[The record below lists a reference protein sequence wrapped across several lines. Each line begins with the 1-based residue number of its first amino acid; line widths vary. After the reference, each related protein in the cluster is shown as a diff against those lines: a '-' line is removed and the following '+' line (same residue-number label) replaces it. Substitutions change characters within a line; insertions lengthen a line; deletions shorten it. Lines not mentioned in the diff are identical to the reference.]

1 MSTLIIIVI
10 IMLRS
15 RAGGRWRTIV
25 VIVIIV
31 VVAVIISIL
40 VRYVPNRQAM
50 VLYLT
55 AVGQFHCAGGIP
67 VPGHP
72 GNRRAMVLAVLVA
85 AGAVVIIAVVVAV
98 PIVGIITV
106 IVFSVFIP
114 GRIIVVRPGIIQ
126 VGDAAADCIGKAASG
141 HRISGPGSAKHH
153 CHHQKKELRL

>member
-15 RAGGRWRTIV
+15 RAGRRWRVI

-55 AVGQFHCAGGIP
+55 AVWQFHCAGGIP

-141 HRISGPGSAKHH
+141 HRISGPGSAKHD